1 MKRCK
6 VIALIICSV
15 VVVICTAMIIRINIQ
30 FPKAEDKSYTIDNPA
45 DIDGV
50 IVKPLSYQV
59 CTIDEYSQISSE
71 YSKVKDE
78 KKDKCR
84 IVVLTIS
91 IENTTEEVADY
102 TPSFIF
108 VSEELNAFNGAI
120 PIGSGSRHCTLLP
133 HETKEMKLRAYI
145 GASQLDQNNLDI
157 HIEGS
162 LFSADR
168 NGDYYEKAFKKSIV
182 LCDVFYSA
190 INNDTCCFN
199 I

>member
-78 KKDKCR
+78 KK
-84 IVVLTIS
+84 
-91 IENTTEEVADY
+91 EVADY

-145 GASQLDQNNLDI
+145 GASQLEQNNLDKLDSSTI
-157 HIEGS
+157 TLVYS
-162 LFSADR
+162 FYPYRRKLVFSR
-168 NGDYYEKAFKKSIV
+168 
-182 LCDVFYSA
+182 
-190 INNDTCCFN
+190 
-199 I
+199 

>member
-45 DIDGV
+45 HIDGV
-50 IVKPLSYQV
+50 IVKPISYQI
-59 CTIDEYSQISSE
+59 CTIDEYSKISSE

-133 HETKEMKLRAYI
+133 HETKEMKLQAYI
-145 GASQLDQNNLDI
+145 GASQLDEKNLDKLDSSTI
-157 HIEGS
+157 TLVYS
-162 LFSADR
+162 FYPYRRKLVFSR
-168 NGDYYEKAFKKSIV
+168 
-182 LCDVFYSA
+182 
-190 INNDTCCFN
+190 
-199 I
+199 

>member
-1 MKRCK
+1 MLIFFLGKEQKMKRCK

-108 VSEELNAFNGAI
+108 VSEELRMHLMVQYRLVQDQDI
-120 PIGSGSRHCTLLP
+120 VHCCLMRQ
-133 HETKEMKLRAYI
+133 KR
-145 GASQLDQNNLDI
+145 
-157 HIEGS
+157 
-162 LFSADR
+162 
-168 NGDYYEKAFKKSIV
+168 
-182 LCDVFYSA
+182 
-190 INNDTCCFN
+190 
-199 I
+199 

>member
-1 MKRCK
+1 M
-6 VIALIICSV
+6 AP
-15 VVVICTAMIIRINIQ
+15 TASTAILSASM
-30 FPKAEDKSYTIDNPA
+30 PTPTKPVPTPA
-45 DIDGV
+45 
-50 IVKPLSYQV
+50 PWMPTTPTSHTSSAQWSTRP
-59 CTIDEYSQISSE
+59 TIDEYSQISSE

-145 GASQLDQNNLDI
+145 GASQLDQNNLDKLDSSTI
-157 HIEGS
+157 TLVYS
-162 LFSADR
+162 FYPYRRKLVFSR
-168 NGDYYEKAFKKSIV
+168 
-182 LCDVFYSA
+182 
-190 INNDTCCFN
+190 
-199 I
+199 

>member
-45 DIDGV
+45 D
-50 IVKPLSYQV
+50 
-59 CTIDEYSQISSE
+59 TIDEYSQISSE

-145 GASQLDQNNLDI
+145 GASQLDQNNLDKLDSSTI
-157 HIEGS
+157 TLVYS
-162 LFSADR
+162 FYPYRRKLVFSR
-168 NGDYYEKAFKKSIV
+168 
-182 LCDVFYSA
+182 
-190 INNDTCCFN
+190 
-199 I
+199 

>member
-133 HETKEMKLRAYI
+133 HI
-145 GASQLDQNNLDI
+145 GASQLDQNNLDKLDSSTI
-157 HIEGS
+157 TLVYS
-162 LFSADR
+162 FYPYRRKLVFSR
-168 NGDYYEKAFKKSIV
+168 
-182 LCDVFYSA
+182 
-190 INNDTCCFN
+190 
-199 I
+199 

>member
-120 PIGSGSRHCTLLP
+120 P
-133 HETKEMKLRAYI
+133 M
-145 GASQLDQNNLDI
+145 
-157 HIEGS
+157 
-162 LFSADR
+162 FSADR
-168 NGDYYEKAFKKSIV
+168 NGDYYEKALKKSIV

>member
-78 KKDKCR
+78 KKDKFR

-91 IENTTEEVADY
+91 IENTTEEVANY

-145 GASQLDQNNLDI
+145 GASQLDQNNLDKLDSSTI
-157 HIEGS
+157 TLVYS
-162 LFSADR
+162 FYPYRRKLVFSR
-168 NGDYYEKAFKKSIV
+168 
-182 LCDVFYSA
+182 
-190 INNDTCCFN
+190 
-199 I
+199 

>member
-59 CTIDEYSQISSE
+59 CTIDE

-145 GASQLDQNNLDI
+145 GASQLDQNNLDKLDSSTI
-157 HIEGS
+157 TLVYS
-162 LFSADR
+162 FYPYRRKLVFSR
-168 NGDYYEKAFKKSIV
+168 
-182 LCDVFYSA
+182 
-190 INNDTCCFN
+190 
-199 I
+199 